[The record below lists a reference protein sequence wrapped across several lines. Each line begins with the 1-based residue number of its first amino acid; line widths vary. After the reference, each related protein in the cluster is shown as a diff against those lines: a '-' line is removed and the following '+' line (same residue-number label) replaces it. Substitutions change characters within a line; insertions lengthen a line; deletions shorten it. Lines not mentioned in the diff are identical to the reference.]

1 MVVSIAPQVLA
12 SFVVALS
19 NGASSTTSTPTH
31 RSPTSSSSPSAP
43 TTTAGAPTEPNPL
56 TPHQIFLRL
65 RTFLAQIGVDHV
77 FDTTFAREVVLRE
90 HVSEFMERKATAKA
104 EAEQGQVEGA
114 GKTSLPMIAS
124 ACPGWVCYAEKT
136 HGELLP
142 LIARTKSPQQVMGSL
157 VKEWMG
163 IRWGRR

>member
-1 MVVSIAPQVLA
+1 MSIAPQVLA

-19 NGASSTTSTPTH
+19 NRASSTASTSTYSSPMSSSPSSSTTTTSTPTE
-31 RSPTSSSSPSAP
+31 SK
-43 TTTAGAPTEPNPL
+43 PL
-56 TPHQIFLRL
+56 TPHQIYLRL
-65 RTFLAQIGVDHV
+65 RTFLIYIGVDHV
-77 FDTTFAREVVLRE
+77 FDTTFAREIVLRE
-90 HVSEFMERKATAKA
+90 HVSEFMERKAT
-104 EAEQGQVEGA
+104 VEEG
-114 GKTSLPMIAS
+114 GKSSLPMIAS

-163 IRWGRR
+163 IRWERR

>member
-1 MVVSIAPQVLA
+1 MSIAPQVLA

-19 NGASSTTSTPTH
+19 NGASSTATY
-31 RSPTSSSSPSAP
+31 RSSSPSASTSM
-43 TTTAGAPTEPNPL
+43 TTEINPL
-56 TPHQIFLRL
+56 TAHQIFLRL
-65 RTFLAQIGVDHV
+65 RTFLNQIGVDHV

-90 HVSEFMERKATAKA
+90 HVSEFMERKATAKV
-104 EAEQGQVEGA
+104 EVEQGQEGA

-157 VKEWMG
+157 VKDWMG